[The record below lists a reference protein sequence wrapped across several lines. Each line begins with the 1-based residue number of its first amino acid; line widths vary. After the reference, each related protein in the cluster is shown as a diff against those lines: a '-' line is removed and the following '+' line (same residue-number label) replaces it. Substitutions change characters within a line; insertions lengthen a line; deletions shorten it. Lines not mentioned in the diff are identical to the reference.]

1 MRPRILIKTLPLL
14 CSSVMLAACGS
25 RPCMPIRPGWRWR
38 LADDNY
44 VRGRNLHLARRY
56 DEAIAAYQ
64 AALQADGTH
73 VNARNGL
80 ATAYAEQRDFAR
92 AIPIWRELTRGATMA
107 SGPSTAFLFG
117 NLGHAYFLNGQYD
130 EALVVLEKACL
141 LDPLNHRTWQRLGE
155 TLQQLGQ
162 EERAAQ
168 MLRQASAL
176 REHDFRAD
184 YAAAVGG
191 ARLPAIEKAVKTAHR
206 PDQDWAFVEVVNKQ
220 NGMLE
225 LRRVVPSRSVPP
237 APSAAPMPAP
247 LAAPVS
253 APGKPSHPS
262 RSLPVVA
269 ALEISNGNGRQG
281 LARLMSRQLRDP
293 GLKVVRLTNEKG
305 FAVRLTRIEYQPA
318 FRGVAERLAERYGAA
333 KPVEVNMTGRA
344 NLRLV
349 IGRDLSAG
357 LIASRSNALPAG
369 QAAGRELPEADGT
382 AFATVSGDRL
392 DRNWE

>member
-25 RPCMPIRPGWRWR
+25 IGMYTDTSRVAVAT
-38 LADDNY
+38 ADDNY
-44 VRGRNLHLARRY
+44 ARGRNHHLARRY

-92 AIPIWRELTRGATMA
+92 AIPLWRELTRGATMA

-117 NLGHAYFLNGQYD
+117 NLGHAYSLNGQYD
-130 EALVVLEKACL
+130 EALVALEKACL
-141 LDPLNHRTWQRLGE
+141 LDPLNHRMWRRLGE

-162 EERAAQ
+162 DERAAQ
-168 MLRQASAL
+168 MLRQANAL

-184 YAAAVGG
+184 YAAAGGG
-191 ARLPAIEKAVKTAHR
+191 ARLPAIDKAVKTAQR
-206 PDQDWAFVEVVNKQ
+206 PDRDWAFVEVVNKPD
-220 NGMLE
+220 GMLE
-225 LRRVVPSRSVPP
+225 LRRVVPARDAPP
-237 APSAAPMPAP
+237 APLS
-247 LAAPVS
+247 APVT
-253 APGKPSHPS
+253 APAKPGAPKGG

-269 ALEISNGNGRQG
+269 ALEITNGNGRQG
-281 LARLMSRQLRDP
+281 LARLMSRQLRDAD
-293 GLKVVRLTNEKG
+293 LKVVRLTNEKG
-305 FAVRLTRIEYQPA
+305 FAVRVTRIEYQPA
-318 FRGVAERLAERYGAA
+318 YRGVAERLAERFGAA

-357 LIASRSNALPAG
+357 LIASRANALPAG
-369 QAAGRELPEADGT
+369 QASGAGAP
-382 AFATVSGDRL
+382 
-392 DRNWE
+392 

>member
-14 CSSVMLAACGS
+14 CCSLMLAACGS
-25 RPCMPIRPGWRWR
+25 IAMYADTNRATVAA
-38 LADDNY
+38 ADDHY
-44 VRGRNLHLARRY
+44 VRGRNHHLARRY

-64 AALQADGTH
+64 AALQADGSH

-80 ATAYAEQRDFAR
+80 AIAYAEQRDFAK
-92 AIPIWRELTRGATMA
+92 AIPLWRELTRGATMA

-130 EALVVLEKACL
+130 EALVALEKACL

-162 EERAAQ
+162 DERAAQ

-184 YAAAVGG
+184 YAAAGGG
-191 ARLPAIEKAVKTAHR
+191 ARLPAIDKAVKTAQR
-206 PDQDWAFVEVVNKQ
+206 PDRDWAFVEVVNKPD
-220 NGMLE
+220 GMLE
-225 LRRVVPSRSVPP
+225 LRRVVPPRNMPP
-237 APSAAPMPAP
+237 APLS
-247 LAAPVS
+247 APVT
-253 APGKPSHPS
+253 APAKPGAPKGG

-281 LARLMSRQLRDP
+281 LARLMSSQLRDAD
-293 GLKVVRLTNEKG
+293 LKVVRLTNEKG

-318 FRGVAERLAERYGAA
+318 FRGVAERLAERFGAPR
-333 KPVEVNMTGRA
+333 PVEVNMTGRA

-369 QAAGRELPEADGT
+369 QASGAGAP
-382 AFATVSGDRL
+382 
-392 DRNWE
+392 

>member
-1 MRPRILIKTLPLL
+1 MRTRFLIKTLPLL

-25 RPCMPIRPGWRWR
+25 IGIYADTTRASVAA
-38 LADDNY
+38 ADDNY

-64 AALQADGTH
+64 AALQADSTH

-130 EALVVLEKACL
+130 EALVALEKACL

-162 EERAAQ
+162 DERAAQ

-184 YAAAVGG
+184 YAVAERG
-191 ARLPAIEKAVKTAHR
+191 ARLPAIEKAVKTTQR
-206 PDQDWAFVEVVNKQ
+206 PDPDWAFVEVVNKP

-225 LRRVVPSRSVPP
+225 LRRVAPTRSAPPAPVTAPAAPGKPAVPP
-237 APSAAPMPAP
+237 APKEDRNTP
-247 LAAPVS
+247 L
-253 APGKPSHPS
+253 
-262 RSLPVVA
+262 VA

-305 FAVRLTRIEYQPA
+305 FAVRQTRIEYQPA
-318 FRGVAERLAERYGAA
+318 FRGVAERLAERYGAM
-333 KPVEVNMTGRA
+333 KPVEVAMTGRA
-344 NLRLV
+344 NVRLV

-357 LIASRSNALPAG
+357 LIASRSNGLPSG
-369 QAAGRELPEADGT
+369 QASGAGAP
-382 AFATVSGDRL
+382 
-392 DRNWE
+392 

>member
-25 RPCMPIRPGWRWR
+25 LAMHADTTRVAVAV
-38 LADDNY
+38 ADDNY
-44 VRGRNLHLARRY
+44 VRGRNFHLARRY

-130 EALVVLEKACL
+130 EALIVLEKACL

-206 PDQDWAFVEVVNKQ
+206 PDQDWAFIEVVNKQ

-253 APGKPSHPS
+253 APGKPSAPKED

-369 QAAGRELPEADGT
+369 QASGAGAP
-382 AFATVSGDRL
+382 
-392 DRNWE
+392 

>member
-25 RPCMPIRPGWRWR
+25 LAMHADTTRVSVAA
-38 LADDNY
+38 ADDNY
-44 VRGRNLHLARRY
+44 VRGRNYHLARRY

-92 AIPIWRELTRGATMA
+92 AIPLWRELTRGATMA
-107 SGPSTAFLFG
+107 SGPSSAFLFG

-162 EERAAQ
+162 DERAAQ

-184 YAAAVGG
+184 YAAAEGG

-206 PDQDWAFVEVVNKQ
+206 PDQDWAFIEVVNKP

-225 LRRVVPSRSVPP
+225 LRRVVPARSAPP
-237 APSAAPMPAP
+237 APMAAPLAAP
-247 LAAPVS
+247 VAAPVS
-253 APGKPSHPS
+253 APGKPSAPREDGS
-262 RSLPVVA
+262 FPVVA

-369 QAAGRELPEADGT
+369 QASGAGAP
-382 AFATVSGDRL
+382 
-392 DRNWE
+392 